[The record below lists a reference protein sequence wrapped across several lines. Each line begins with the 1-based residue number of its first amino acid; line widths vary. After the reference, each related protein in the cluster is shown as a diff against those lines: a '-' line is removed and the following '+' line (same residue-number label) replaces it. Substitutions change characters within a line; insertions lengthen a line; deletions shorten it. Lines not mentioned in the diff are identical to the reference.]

1 MSTLTAIAPIP
12 PRPTVWTVQRFHD
25 VREAGHCDGRRAI
38 LIRGTVWELGP
49 MNPPHATA
57 VSLAVE
63 ALRSAFGTGFH
74 PRVQL
79 PLVLSLDTDPFPDV
93 AIVTGTAR
101 DYAVTHPTTAAL
113 VLEVADTSLDFDTT
127 VKAELYAT
135 AGIADYWVL
144 DLEGRRLLVF
154 RDPTSLPP
162 GGVAYRTQHVY
173 GPADSVAPLA
183 APHSPIRVG
192 DLLP

>member
-1 MSTLTAIAPIP
+1 MSTLTAVAPAP
-12 PRPTVWTVQRFHD
+12 PRPTVWTVPRFHD
-25 VREAGHCDGRRAI
+25 VREAGHWDGRRAI

-57 VSLAVE
+57 VTLAIE
-63 ALRSAFGTGFH
+63 ALRTAFGTGFH
-74 PRVQL
+74 SRVQL

-93 AIVTGTAR
+93 AIVNGAAR
-101 DYAVTHPTTAAL
+101 DYLTSHPTTAAL
-113 VLEVADTSLDFDTT
+113 VLEVADSSLDLDTT

-154 RDPTSLPP
+154 RDPTPLSP
-162 GGVAYRTQHVY
+162 GGVAYRTHLVY
-173 GPADSVAPLA
+173 LPADSVAPLA
-183 APHSPIRVG
+183 APNSLVRVG